1 MNPFDIVII
10 VWLVVLSIAIVCK
23 GPTRQYLDE
32 MIASGA
38 TRQSIAERRKH
49 EENFHKRGNINV
61 NFVEKKD
68 RTEATK
74 RYNRTHRLVLDRKL
88 GKHRWVKK
96 TECHRELNLATG
108 KEIWVANA

>member
-23 GPTRQYLDE
+23 GPTREYLDE

-49 EENFHKRGNINV
+49 EDKFHKRGTINV
-61 NFVEKKD
+61 NFVEKK
-68 RTEATK
+68 T
-74 RYNRTHRLVLDRKL
+74 RKK
-88 GKHRWVKK
+88 G
-96 TECHRELNLATG
+96 
-108 KEIWVANA
+108 NAK